1 MKRERLHLSQYQS
14 IETGLDF
21 NGRYYIAYSSR
32 TSLYFRDVVALRKW
46 LKLPKGI
53 PSRDSFDS
61 WIASIEA
68 ADQERAS
75 KKTQPLTGKPPMQ
88 ENGPNLSQE
97 LLETGFGPEVF
108 AEEEDPM
115 DDLRQASADV
125 SGVEVHLDKSD
136 PNYQTKMVT

>member
-68 ADQERAS
+68 ADQERVS
-75 KKTQPLTGKPPMQ
+75 KKAQPLTGGPLMEGK
-88 ENGPNLSQE
+88 GPNLSQE
-97 LLETGFGPEVF
+97 LLATGWGP
-108 AEEEDPM
+108 
-115 DDLRQASADV
+115 
-125 SGVEVHLDKSD
+125 EVHLDESD